1 MFHDFFLIKSL
12 LIEPLLRSGPLTID
26 PGVMVVKTINI
37 QFPSSF
43 FCLGPLLF
51 KLELICG
58 FISWGIKCLEIPA
71 QREVNIWCGTPHQ
84 ESHSFPNVVMSREH
98 CGPKDQFSTFKVKW
112 ETLSGFRIILSY
124 KFHYCKLRNRILIS
138 KGLIFWV
145 SGHFNV
151 SFAFFNYAIQLENQV
166 FNKTKYVLQIRYSS

>member
-1 MFHDFFLIKSL
+1 MFPYLIPHFQFSSRFNSNFQLSIFREFDTLWSIHFNGVLKCWMFHDFFLIKSL

-58 FISWGIKCLEIPA
+58 FISWRIK
-71 QREVNIWCGTPHQ
+71 
-84 ESHSFPNVVMSREH
+84 MSRNSNGVMGSARSKYLVELLTRITF
-98 CGPKDQFSTFKVKW
+98 FSQ
-112 ETLSGFRIILSY
+112 
-124 KFHYCKLRNRILIS
+124 CC
-138 KGLIFWV
+138 
-145 SGHFNV
+145 
-151 SFAFFNYAIQLENQV
+151 
-166 FNKTKYVLQIRYSS
+166 YV